1 MYKHESD
8 FIYFTNYVKWG
19 IIKVLEIY
27 GESLKLKGIKYEI
40 TLFLSGKNNFFCSC
54 CYMYDNDI
62 PFFM

>member
-27 GESLKLKGIKYEI
+27 GKL
-40 TLFLSGKNNFFCSC
+40 
-54 CYMYDNDI
+54 
-62 PFFM
+62 